1 MDHRMTMR
9 EVADRILAEQSEAV
23 AEPPASNE

>member
-9 EVADRILAEQSEAV
+9 EVADRILAEREESGDT
-23 AEPPASNE
+23 PPASS

>member
-9 EVADRILAEQSEAV
+9 EVADRILAEQQAEQQTE
-23 AEPPASNE
+23 AEPPK